1 MKCQARSKSKNQN
14 WYFRI
19 FQQPKNTVLEEH
31 LLQIIFPEKEKKK
44 KQYGKKDSKPVSS
57 EAVVNIWKFYSWVA

>member
-1 MKCQARSKSKNQN
+1 MPSKKQKQKSKLILQN
-14 WYFRI
+14 I
-19 FQQPKNTVLEEH
+19 STA
-31 LLQIIFPEKEKKK
+31 KEYSFGRTFASDYIPRKRKKK